1 MKRSGRSWPAGPAIT
16 PQASSGWSARACATI
31 LSRSAGWSVSMDP
44 SVPSGPGPRPG
55 RRAGWICLPEG
66 PDEGLLQEREP
77 VVDPHVRG
85 AGIGRVEV
93 LHPGLEVLGDR
104 QPDPEGQPDVVE
116 RP

>member
-16 PQASSGWSARACATI
+16 PQASSGWSARACAMI
-31 LSRSAGWSVSMDP
+31 LSRSAEWSVSM
-44 SVPSGPGPRPG
+44 GPRVAAAAGERGRAAGARG
-55 RRAGWICLPEG
+55 RRAIAAGGWLREG
-66 PDEGLLQEREP
+66 VDQRRLQEREP

-104 QPDPEGQPDVVE
+104 QPDP
-116 RP
+116 